1 MIKKVVIIP
10 DVHINQKV
18 PREYEVLKR
27 FIKQFKPD
35 ESIILGDFIDVAS
48 LSHWDLNKKKTME
61 GKRYKK
67 ETDLVN
73 QELDY
78 LQRHSKKVTYLF
90 GNHELFCDRYIE
102 SSPELD
108 GIINL
113 QNMLRLKERGIKWY
127 KFNTIYTLGK
137 CNFTHGLFT
146 NQNHAKKTLEA
157 IDDNIVYGHV
167 HQSQSYFRT
176 AKNKHPIM
184 AYSIGCLCNKAPE
197 YMEGKWSN
205 WITGFA
211 VMYYD
216 DKTGFFNLY
225 PVNIIKNRFM
235 FEGKMYK

>member
-1 MIKKVVIIP
+1 MIKKVVILP
-10 DVHINQKV
+10 DVHITQYV
-18 PREYEVLKR
+18 PKSYELVKK
-27 FIKQFKPD
+27 FIKDFKPD
-35 ESIILGDFIDVAS
+35 ETIILGDFVDVSS
-48 LSHWDLNKKKTME
+48 LSHWDLNKRKTME

-78 LQRHSKKVTYLF
+78 LQKHSKKVTYLF

-102 SSPELD
+102 TSPELD

-113 QNMLRLKERGIKWY
+113 PIILKLKERNIKWY
-127 KFNTIYTLGK
+127 KYNDIYTLGK
-137 CNFTHGLFT
+137 CNFVHGLFT
-146 NQNHAKKTLEA
+146 NQNHTKKTLDA

-167 HQSQSYFRT
+167 HQAQSYFRS

-184 AYSIGCLCNKAPE
+184 AYSLGCLCNKAPE
-197 YMEGKWSN
+197 YMEGKWAN

-216 DKTGFFNLY
+216 EKGFFNLY
-225 PVNIIKNRFM
+225 PINIIKNRFI
-235 FEGKMYK
+235 FNGKLYK